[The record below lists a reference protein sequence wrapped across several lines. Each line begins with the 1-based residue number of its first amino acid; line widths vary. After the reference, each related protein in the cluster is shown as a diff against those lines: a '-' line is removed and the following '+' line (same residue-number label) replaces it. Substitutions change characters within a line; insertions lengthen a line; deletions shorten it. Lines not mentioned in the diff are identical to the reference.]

1 MEEVKNIGKVV
12 GCLIVFF
19 GKKSL
24 KVSFLTLK
32 CL

>member
-1 MEEVKNIGKVV
+1 MEEVKNIGIVV

-24 KVSFLTLK
+24 KVSFLT
-32 CL
+32 